1 MATRQDYYFF
11 PLLVE
16 IRQRNRTHEYKHRQ
30 LCDRYTYIHIN
41 ILYRSTDWIQHL
53 FYTVGAGVGL
63 FLNWLWFSG
72 NASSQ
77 TQVSK

>member
-1 MATRQDYYFF
+1 M
-11 PLLVE
+11 E

-53 FYTVGAGVGL
+53 FYRVGAGVGL
-63 FLNWLWFSG
+63 FFVVVFFLTGGGVQEKRLLADTG
-72 NASSQ
+72 
-77 TQVSK
+77 K